1 MARRRKL
8 QREQQRELRKQVRR
22 TEGMAAK
29 LAGGSP
35 ELPIDVTSA
44 SVVETRARS
53 TPCVQCGGD
62 LELRGDRAT
71 STARGIVRELSLVC
85 RLCHAPRTLW
95 YRIAPPPT
103 N

>member
-1 MARRRKL
+1 VARRRKL
-8 QREQQRELRKQVRR
+8 QREQQRELRKQVKR

-44 SVVETRARS
+44 SVVETKARS

-95 YRIAPPPT
+95 YRVAPPAT